1 MRSVL
6 CSVHDSD
13 HGNGNYLYIDQHYDR
28 VTSPCRAAHDRTNP
42 LVSRNHHRVL
52 ACRCVCCREPCNGL
66 YVRFSDPYIMI
77 MLFVQDVQN
86 SEKTKYY
93 KLIWRKRETLS
104 LWEFSYRSKELYM
117 TVDFSRDLSNLLT
130 TFITTWLK

>member
-1 MRSVL
+1 
-6 CSVHDSD
+6 
-13 HGNGNYLYIDQHYDR
+13 
-28 VTSPCRAAHDRTNP
+28 
-42 LVSRNHHRVL
+42 
-52 ACRCVCCREPCNGL
+52 
-66 YVRFSDPYIMI
+66 MI